1 MPEDNRSTRSRAE
14 AVTLIH
20 RLERL
25 LEEAGRCA
33 EELERGGAL
42 HATELSEPIRSL
54 LARLGAV
61 QQKLT
66 AADAPHQIE
75 SQALGRAARNPRQR

>member
-1 MPEDNRSTRSRAE
+1 MPEENRSTRSRAE
-14 AVTLIH
+14 AVTVIH

-33 EELERGGAL
+33 GELERSGAPG
-42 HATELSEPIRSL
+42 ATELSEPIRSL
-54 LARLGAV
+54 LARLSAV

-66 AADAPHQIE
+66 AGDAPHEIE
-75 SQALGRAARNPRQR
+75 SNALGRAARNPRQR